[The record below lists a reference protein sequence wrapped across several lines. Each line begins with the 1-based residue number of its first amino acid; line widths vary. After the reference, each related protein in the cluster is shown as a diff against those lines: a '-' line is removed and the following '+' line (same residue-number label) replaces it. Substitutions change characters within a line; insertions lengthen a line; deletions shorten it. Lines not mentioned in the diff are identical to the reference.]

1 MKRLVSVSY
10 NITTAMMYRCDYNV
24 FFFERNVQYKGYVVV
39 RVNSDAQHRNY
50 KIFHSTAVA
59 AAAFSSRLLRK
70 LIVGFNLQEIQ
81 SETDIP
87 ERDLIRALQSLAMGK
102 ATQRILIKTPKTKD
116 IEPNHIF
123 YVNDSFTSKLHR

>member
-1 MKRLVSVSY
+1 
-10 NITTAMMYRCDYNV
+10 MYRCDYGV
-24 FFFERNVQYKGYVVV
+24 LFFERTVQYNNYGVGE
-39 RVNSDAQHRNY
+39 VNGDAQHGKN
-50 KIFHSTAVA
+50 KMLHSSAIATATAAVA
-59 AAAFSSRLLRK
+59 DAAFSSRLLRK
-70 LIVGFNLQEIQ
+70 LTIGFNLQEIQ

-102 ATQRILIKTPKTKD
+102 ATQRILIKNPKTKD

>member
-1 MKRLVSVSY
+1 MQK
-10 NITTAMMYRCDYNV
+10 CDYNV
-24 FFFERNVQYKGYVVV
+24 LFSERYVQYKNYVVV
-39 RVNSDAQHRNY
+39 EVNSDAQHGKN
-50 KIFHSTAVA
+50 KTLHSSAIATAA
-59 AAAFSSRLLRK
+59 AALADAAFSSRLLRK
-70 LIVGFNLQEIQ
+70 LTVGFNLQEIQ

-102 ATQRILIKTPKTKD
+102 ATQRILIKNPKTKD